1 MRAIGKYQFVLKLG
15 LAKCVILN
23 TDRGN
28 GQSGQRSEIDASA
41 VSWRSTTARVTKN
54 RGGATCVG
62 AWSNFIRPAL
72 WSASFCMHLPKMDT
86 HEERWPR
93 HLHLVHLVLPTVHL
107 LCRSRSQRRAGAP
120 APIAAPRWQGG
131 LRSAYQPRLARR
143 KLLSSARVTSPDV
156 LRALLRAHRL
166 LAAEIFRVR
175 SGSGALQ
182 PTFRRRE
189 LKERR
194 ARPRRAAVM
203 YAMAGG
209 AGRSCR
215 S

>member
-1 MRAIGKYQFVLKLG
+1 MKV
-15 LAKCVILN
+15 AK
-23 TDRGN
+23 RWP
-28 GQSGQRSEIDASA
+28 RHAPRA
-41 VSWRSTTARVTKN
+41 VSCCSAGALLGPSSSWSHYGRRRSAYTK
-54 RGGATCVG
+54 A
-62 AWSNFIRPAL
+62 
-72 WSASFCMHLPKMDT
+72 KMDI
-86 HEERWPR
+86 HEDRWPR

-107 LCRSRSQRRAGAP
+107 LRRSRSQRRAGAP

-131 LRSAYQPRLARR
+131 LRRVYQPRLARR

-182 PTFRRRE
+182 PTFRPRE

-209 AGRSCR
+209 AGSSCR